1 MNITKNLDKDEKKM
15 LRQIFWRSQTM
26 FASVS
31 PAKMGGAGF
40 CYSMMPVIDR
50 LYKNDIKGKKEALT
64 RHMAYFNVTI
74 PFTSFIM
81 GLAASMEKK
90 NKESNKFD
98 TDSINAIKLSLM
110 GPLSGIGDSIFWGV
124 WRVICAGI
132 AIGLAKNGNVF
143 APILFL
149 IMFNIPTWLIRYYG
163 GFLGY
168 SLGTTYIEK
177 LYSKG
182 LINILTKAASI
193 VGLTMVGAMTSQL
206 VLFKTSVAI
215 SMNGKKIMDLQK
227 VFDQIFVGLVPICF
241 TLLCF
246 YLLKKNKV
254 GVNTLIMGCIVLG
267 IVLKAL
273 GIC

>member
-1 MNITKNLDKDEKKM
+1 MKITKNLSKDEKKM
-15 LRQIFWRSQTM
+15 LHQIFWRSQTI

-50 LYKNDIKGKKEALT
+50 FYKNNQKKKNEALQ
-64 RHMAYFNVTI
+64 RHMSYFSITI

-81 GLAASMEKK
+81 GIAASMEKK
-90 NKESNKFD
+90 NSESNDFD
-98 TDSINAIKLSLM
+98 TDSINAIKTSLM
-110 GPLSGIGDSIFWGV
+110 GPLSGIGDSLFWGV

-132 AIGLAKNGNVF
+132 TIGLAKSGNII

-149 IMFNIPTWLIRYYG
+149 LMFNIPAWLIRYYG

-168 SLGTTYIEK
+168 SLGTKYIER
-177 LYSKG
+177 LYSEG

-206 VLFKTSVAI
+206 VIFKTVVKM
-215 SMNGKKIMDLQK
+215 SMNGNSVMNLQK
-227 VFDQIFVGLVPICF
+227 ILDSIFIGIVPL
-241 TLLCF
+241 TLTLIF
-246 YLLKKNKV
+246 FKLLKK
-254 GVNTLIMGCIVLG
+254 GVSVNSLIIGCIVLG
-267 IVLKAL
+267 VVLKMV

>member
-1 MNITKNLDKDEKKM
+1 MKLTKDLNKDDKKM
-15 LRQIFWRSQTM
+15 LHRIFWRSQTL

-50 LYKNDIKGKKEALT
+50 FYKNDEKKKKEALQ

-81 GLAASMEKK
+81 GIAASMEKK
-90 NKESNKFD
+90 NSETEDFD
-98 TDSINAIKLSLM
+98 VGSINAIKTSLM
-110 GPLSGIGDSIFWGV
+110 GPLSGIGDSLFWGV

-132 AIGLAKNGNVF
+132 AIGLAKSGNVLS
-143 APILFL
+143 PILFL
-149 IMFNIPTWLIRYYG
+149 LMFNLPTWLIRYYG
-163 GFLGY
+163 GLLGY
-168 SLGTTYIEK
+168 SLGTKYIEK
-177 LYSKG
+177 LYAEG

-206 VLFKTSVAI
+206 VVFKTIVKLK
-215 SMNGKKIMDLQK
+215 MNGQDIMNLQK
-227 VFDQIFVGLVPICF
+227 ILDSIFLGIVPL
-241 TLLCF
+241 TLTLIF
-246 YLLKKNKV
+246 FKLLKK
-254 GVNTLIMGCIVLG
+254 GMSVNTLIISCIILG
-267 IVLKAL
+267 ILLKAV